1 MQEECPHCAIEAD
14 QGASLQSPLKK
25 HMETEGTLVAV
36 AYKMIA
42 TFGDQAVERMDS
54 IVSDHIAA
62 KDTEGA
68 TFWGDVASTVRRLQA
83 GVSVAEKGE
92 PDGDH

>member
-1 MQEECPHCAIEAD
+1 
-14 QGASLQSPLKK
+14 
-25 HMETEGTLVAV
+25 METERTLVAV

-54 IVSDHIAA
+54 IVADHVAIEDA
-62 KDTEGA
+62 EGA
-68 TFWGDVASTVRRLQA
+68 AFWGDVASTVRRLQP
-83 GVSVAEKGE
+83 GISVAEKGE